1 MTQDGKR
8 NRLPSY
14 KNQKGNVMA
23 DQFDN
28 NKDND
33 QEQKFENF

>member
-1 MTQDGKR
+1 MCY
-8 NRLPSY
+8 NMHN

-28 NKDND
+28 NVTAGYEGQIAERHGK
-33 QEQKFENF
+33 